1 MAFSGYTLYMNKYI
15 LCMSTIIISTLKK
28 TIYLQARLLVV
39 NHAGSVETALTQKL
53 EVRAGNDVTSELT
66 AFQ

>member
-1 MAFSGYTLYMNKYI
+1 
-15 LCMSTIIISTLKK
+15 MSTIIINTLKK
-28 TIYLQARLLVV
+28 KMYLQARLVVV

-53 EVRAGNDVTSELT
+53 EVRAGDDVTPELT